1 MLEYIE
7 RKPVLPPSFPVD
19 VIGDDGDAVKIMAQC
34 SEKLIDLNTLT
45 EKDFLAAGKELHV
58 ILSRSKGISE
68 TAISASKLV
77 NNQNVVEEIE
87 NLRRVFELINGYFQ
101 QSQSKLQQSA
111 EDLLKMSALI
121 DEVHSPLSSFG
132 RIVKHLR
139 ILGISTKIENA
150 RVISSDNSF
159 YLLAEDVEKMSLVI
173 AARSEDINKGLLV
186 LRRLTESVHSKITA
200 LKDRE
205 YEKAQNA
212 LDKTR
217 DVLTKLLEKKSV
229 SAITAGKL
237 ADRSRDV
244 SAGISNV
251 VSSLQFHDITRQ
263 QIEHVVET
271 LNEVKTVG
279 FSETKKENTVAALM
293 GRVGDLQIHQ
303 LKNAREEFLSAVRR
317 VIEDLQG
324 VANNVLAMSGE
335 TKDLLGSAGK
345 DGSSFL
351 AEMTLSLSSVISFSV
366 ENENTQK
373 QLFESLDSI
382 SGTMGELSE
391 FVAHIEGIGS
401 EIELI
406 ALNAR
411 VKAAHSAA
419 AGAALGIIAEAITK
433 LSDGA
438 RSQTQQ
444 IAGMLNRIRG
454 AVERIGNIGKEENDE
469 KAGGIQELME
479 NAENLSRSMRQ
490 ADERI
495 ISLLNDLERE
505 TTELAFAVNEIV
517 SDMGAHK
524 QMEKATLDII
534 DQLGRIA
541 DHGRSLVI
549 DDESGEIAEYMSN
562 LTNRYTMNKERY
574 IHQSHVGGPAFAT
587 DTTTFTDNDLGDNV
601 ELF

>member
-1 MLEYIE
+1 MLEHTE
-7 RKPVLPPSFPVD
+7 NNPVSSPSFPIG
-19 VIGDDGDAVKIMAQC
+19 VICNEGDASEIIAKC
-34 SEKLIDLNTLT
+34 CEKLIDLNNLT
-45 EKDFLAAGKELHV
+45 EKDFLTAGKELHA
-58 ILSRSKGISE
+58 ILTRSKQISE
-68 TAISASKLV
+68 TAISASELV
-77 NNQNVVEEIE
+77 NNQDAVEDIE
-87 NLRRVFELINGYFQ
+87 NLKRVFGLINEYFQ
-101 QSQSKLQQSA
+101 QSQSKLHKSA
-111 EDLLKMSALI
+111 EDLLRMNALI
-121 DEVHSPLSSFG
+121 DDVRSPLSSFS
-132 RIVKHLR
+132 RIVKHLH

-173 AARSEDINKGLLV
+173 AAKSEDINKGLLV

-205 YEKAQNA
+205 YEKAQGA

-217 DVLTKLLEKKSV
+217 DILAKLMEKKST
-229 SAITAGKL
+229 SATTAGRL
-237 ADRSRDV
+237 ADRSKDV
-244 SAGISNV
+244 SARISDV

-271 LNEVKTVG
+271 LNDVKVMG
-279 FSETKKENTVAALM
+279 SSGEKKRNVVTALM
-293 GRVGDLQIHQ
+293 GRIGDLQIHQ

-317 VIEDLQG
+317 VIADLQA
-324 VANNVLAMSGE
+324 VAGNVLAMSRE

-351 AEMTLSLSSVISFSV
+351 AEMTSSLSSVISFSV

-391 FVAHIEGIGS
+391 FVAHIEGIGA

-411 VKAAHSAA
+411 VKAAHAAA

-438 RSQTQQ
+438 RNQTQL
-444 IAGMLNRIRG
+444 IVGMLKHIRD
-454 AVERIGNIGKEENDE
+454 AVERINDIGEKKDDE
-469 KAGGIQELME
+469 TVTGIRELTE

-490 ADERI
+490 ADEKI
-495 ISLLNDLERE
+495 IVLLNNLERE
-505 TTELAFAVNEIV
+505 TTELAYAVNEIV
-517 SDMGAHK
+517 NDMGAHK
-524 QMEKATLDII
+524 HMEKVTLDII
-534 DQLGRIA
+534 DQLGRIT
-541 DHGRSLVI
+541 DRCRSIVI
-549 DDESGEIAEYMSN
+549 EDESQEITDCMNS
-562 LTNRYTMNKERY
+562 LMNRYTMNKERF
-574 IHQSHVGGPAFAT
+574 IHQSHVGGSDFGADAT
-587 DTTTFTDNDLGDNV
+587 YMDNDLGDNV

>member
-1 MLEYIE
+1 METSLLEHIE
-7 RKPVLPPSFPVD
+7 RNPVLPPSFPVS

-34 SEKLIDLNTLT
+34 SEKLIDLNALT
-45 EKDFLAAGKELHV
+45 EKDFLAAGKELHA

-77 NNQNVVEEIE
+77 NNQNVVEDIE
-87 NLRRVFELINGYFQ
+87 NLQRVFELINGYFQ

-150 RVISSDNSF
+150 RIISSDNSF

-186 LRRLTESVHSKITA
+186 LRKLTESVHSKITA

-237 ADRSRDV
+237 ADRSKNV
-244 SAGISNV
+244 SAGISDV

-279 FSETKKENTVAALM
+279 FSEAKKENVVAALM

-324 VANNVLAMSGE
+324 VANNVLAMSRE

-411 VKAAHSAA
+411 VMAAHSAA

-438 RSQTQQ
+438 RSQTQL
-444 IAGMLNRIRG
+444 IAGMLKRIRG
-454 AVERIGNIGKEENDE
+454 AVERIGDVGK
-469 KAGGIQELME
+469 
-479 NAENLSRSMRQ
+479 
-490 ADERI
+490 
-495 ISLLNDLERE
+495 
-505 TTELAFAVNEIV
+505 
-517 SDMGAHK
+517 
-524 QMEKATLDII
+524 
-534 DQLGRIA
+534 
-541 DHGRSLVI
+541 
-549 DDESGEIAEYMSN
+549 
-562 LTNRYTMNKERY
+562 
-574 IHQSHVGGPAFAT
+574 
-587 DTTTFTDNDLGDNV
+587 
-601 ELF
+601 

>member
-1 MLEYIE
+1 LLEHTE
-7 RKPVLPPSFPVD
+7 SKSVSPSSFPIG
-19 VIGDDGDAVKIMAQC
+19 VIGNEGDAAEIMAQC
-34 SEKLIDLNTLT
+34 SEKLIGLNNLT
-45 EKDFLAAGKELHV
+45 EKDFLTAGKELHA
-58 ILSRSKGISE
+58 ILTRSKQISE
-68 TAISASKLV
+68 TAISASELV
-77 NNQNVVEEIE
+77 NNQDAVEDIE
-87 NLRRVFELINGYFQ
+87 NLQRVFDLINEYFQ
-101 QSQSKLQQSA
+101 QSQSKLHKSA
-111 EDLLKMSALI
+111 EDLLKMNALI
-121 DEVHSPLSSFG
+121 DDVRSPLSSFG
-132 RIVKHLR
+132 RIVKHLH

-173 AARSEDINKGLLV
+173 AAKSEDINKGLLV
-186 LRRLTESVHSKITA
+186 LRRLTESVYSKITV

-217 DVLTKLLEKKSV
+217 DVLTKLMEKKST
-229 SAITAGKL
+229 SAITTGKL

-244 SAGISNV
+244 SARISGV

-271 LNEVKTVG
+271 LNDVKVMG
-279 FSETKKENTVAALM
+279 SSGAKKKNVVTALM
-293 GRVGDLQIHQ
+293 GRIGDLQIHQ

-317 VIEDLQG
+317 VIADLQG
-324 VANNVLAMSGE
+324 VAANVLAMSRE

-351 AEMTLSLSSVISFSV
+351 AEMTSSLSSVISFSV

-411 VKAAHSAA
+411 VKAAHAAA

-438 RSQTQQ
+438 RNQTQL
-444 IAGMLNRIRG
+444 IAGMLKHIRD
-454 AVERIGNIGKEENDE
+454 AVERINDVGE
-469 KAGGIQELME
+469 RKDNETVTGIRELTG

-490 ADERI
+490 ADEKI
-495 ISLLNDLERE
+495 IYLLNNLERE
-505 TTELAFAVNEIV
+505 TTELAYAVNEIV
-517 SDMGAHK
+517 NDMGAHK
-524 QMEKATLDII
+524 QMEKVTLDII
-534 DQLGRIA
+534 DQLSRIT
-541 DHGRSLVI
+541 DRGRSLVI
-549 DDESGEIAEYMSN
+549 EDESQEITDYMNS
-562 LTNRYTMNKERY
+562 LTDRYTMNKERF
-574 IHQSHVGGPAFAT
+574 IHQSHVGGTDFGAEAT
-587 DTTTFTDNDLGDNV
+587 YTDNDLGDNV